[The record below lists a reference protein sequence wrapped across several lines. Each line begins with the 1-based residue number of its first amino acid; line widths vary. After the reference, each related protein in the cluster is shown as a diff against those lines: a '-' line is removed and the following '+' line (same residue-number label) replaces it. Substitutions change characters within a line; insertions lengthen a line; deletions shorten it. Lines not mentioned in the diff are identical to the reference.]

1 MNKEN
6 KTSLPPSYR
15 IDDEVIIVEPGSEYF
30 NSIGKIVS
38 IATTE
43 NQRCYSVRVV
53 QGQPAIWF
61 NADSVFLNKT

>member
-1 MNKEN
+1 M
-6 KTSLPPSYR
+6 S
-15 IDDEVIIVEPGSEYF
+15 GSEYF